1 MADPTE
7 TPNPAEPALPPR
19 MTMHTQFVRDLSFEN
34 PRGPAALND
43 PDDKPQVEVQV
54 NVETK
59 RTAEHADRYE
69 VALKINATA
78 KKKAGPAFLL
88 ELDYCGVFEIT
99 GFGDNVL
106 AQVLLVECPRLLFPF
121 ARRIAADAVRDGGFP
136 TLFLD
141 PIDFLG
147 LYRQRLSE
155 EARKARPMAAP
166 GAQAGNGGVKPS

>member
-1 MADPTE
+1 MSDQTDPAK
-7 TPNPAEPALPPR
+7 PAEPAAAPAPR
-19 MTMHTQFVRDLSFEN
+19 MVMHTQFVRDLSFEN
-34 PRGPAALND
+34 PRGPAALGD
-43 PDDKPQVEVQV
+43 ADDKPQVEVQV
-54 NVETK
+54 NVESK
-59 RTAEHADRYE
+59 RVPEHADRYE

-78 KKKAGPAFLL
+78 RKKTGPAFLL
-88 ELDYCGVFEIT
+88 ELDYCGVFDIT
-99 GFGDNVL
+99 GFDNNVL

-155 EARKARPMAAP
+155 EARKAKVMSPAEGSA
-166 GAQAGNGGVKPS
+166 KPN

>member
-1 MADPTE
+1 MADPTD
-7 TPNPAEPALPPR
+7 TPSPTEAAPAPQPR
-19 MTMHTQFVRDLSFEN
+19 MSMHTQFVRDLSFEN
-34 PRGPAALND
+34 PRGPAALSD
-43 PDDKPQVEVQV
+43 ADDKPQVEVQV

-59 RTAEHADRYE
+59 RVPEHPERYE

-88 ELDYCGVFEIT
+88 ELDYCGVFEIA
-99 GFGDNVL
+99 GFENNVL

-147 LYRQRLSE
+147 LYRQRLAE
-155 EARKARPMAAP
+155 EARKAKLMGTP
-166 GAQAGNGGVKPS
+166 QGNGGVKPS